1 MSCTIIRPKDRA
13 EWLEERKKGLGSS
26 DAGTILGASPFS
38 SPLRLWRQKLGLDPP
53 VPETD
58 AMRNGHYLEA
68 AVAEWFANETA
79 SRVDPDSAGDW
90 LAVDDERPYL
100 RVSPDRIFWPEGA
113 ERDDANRCILEIK
126 STSKI
131 VDPGNLPL
139 YWICQV
145 QYQMGVMGI
154 DMAAIAWVTGQ
165 PRLSMG
171 HTWVRF
177 NPAFYKTLTDA
188 LDRFWN
194 VNILQR
200 VPPEAVDEEDI
211 RILFPRS
218 EARHEAATVKDVET
232 CKLYNELEREMD
244 DLGKRLESVG
254 TEIKARMRD
263 AETLVWIDP
272 DTGEMTTIARFRSV
286 NETVLDEDRLRDEEP
301 EEYAKYMRRYFD
313 KKLFKEEDKDRF
325 KRYSTTRKGARRFS
339 VQAI

>member
-1 MSCTIIRPKDRA
+1 
-13 EWLEERKKGLGSS
+13 
-26 DAGTILGASPFS
+26 
-38 SPLRLWRQKLGLDPP
+38 
-53 VPETD
+53 
-58 AMRNGHYLEA
+58 MR
-68 AVAEWFANETA
+68 
-79 SRVDPDSAGDW
+79 SAG
-90 LAVDDERPYL
+90 ERSLP
-100 RVSPDRIFWPEGA
+100 RSF
-113 ERDDANRCILEIK
+113 
-126 STSKI
+126 STSGTRTAKS
-131 VDPGNLPL
+131 V
-139 YWICQV
+139 
-145 QYQMGVMGI
+145 
-154 DMAAIAWVTGQ
+154 AAIAWVTGQ

-272 DTGEMTTIARFRSV
+272 DTGEMTTIARFKSV